1 MKTPEKNHSVTVWL
15 ALKHAF
21 PHVYV
26 FFFHFFLCVNSNF
39 IWIYCLH
46 TVHHYSYTVHVLK
59 NIKNGS
65 HDTIYTFKNY
75 FATIFSVLTTISSI
89 QTHPQCSLILARDE
103 TSSSITSESDKPS
116 ANEFLFFYF
125 FILLSRIQQTNY

>member
-1 MKTPEKNHSVTVWL
+1 MGLTILFIH
-15 ALKHAF
+15 LKIILLQCF
-21 PHVYV
+21 Q
-26 FFFHFFLCVNSNF
+26 
-39 IWIYCLH
+39 
-46 TVHHYSYTVHVLK
+46 
-59 NIKNGS
+59 
-65 HDTIYTFKNY
+65 
-75 FATIFSVLTTISSI
+75 FSTTISSI